1 MGLGFGVGSLTL
13 TLTLAL
19 SLARRQMKAELDQL
33 VIAQDEAKRALSV
46 ALCNHYRFVQRC
58 LATPEHA
65 GQGQGLGLR
74 VSGLRVWVQG

>member
-1 MGLGFGVGSLTL
+1 MGLGLELGSLTR
-13 TLTLAL
+13 TL
-19 SLARRQMKAELDQL
+19 SLAPRQMKAELDQL

-74 VSGLRVWVQG
+74 VSGFRVWVQG